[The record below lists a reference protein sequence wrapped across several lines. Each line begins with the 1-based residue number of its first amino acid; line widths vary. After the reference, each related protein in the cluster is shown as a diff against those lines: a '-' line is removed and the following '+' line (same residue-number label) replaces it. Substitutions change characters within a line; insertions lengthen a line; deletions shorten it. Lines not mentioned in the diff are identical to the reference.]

1 MTDEL
6 CDSIANLCMCSLPI
20 NSFKLN
26 FLCHDYSSLVS
37 QSDLP
42 VNSLGQKGNAL
53 LNLSF

>member
-53 LNLSF
+53 NLSF